1 MDGQGEIF
9 NQENLKDL
17 AKFLKILLGE
27 DLFNQFSLENWN
39 IEKIKKIMRAKEE
52 FDSVSES
59 LKYSVREVWKL
70 LPSISALS
78 AMLLI
83 IATFNKELI
92 PLTFSVKLLLTIL
105 LILIPI
111 GLWSAYLDLSKTID
125 FSFKAIE
132 KIVREN
138 LGKDISNQTKKI
150 RKPTPLSIMP
160 LFINIIFS
168 LIVLLIILLIWNVDL
183 IKILID
189 III

>member
-1 MDGQGEIF
+1 MNGQGEIF

-59 LKYSVREVWKL
+59 LKYSVREMWKL

-168 LIVLLIILLIWNVDL
+168 LIVLLIIFLIWNIDL